1 MTALPRLIRTTFS
14 WVCVLLRSVLLTKIN
29 RKEKDGPVVGP
40 LRGLD
45 TPSVPFPRIKVSS
58 LLEDNK

>member
-1 MTALPRLIRTTFS
+1 M
-14 WVCVLLRSVLLTKIN
+14 CVLLRSVLLTKIN
-29 RKEKDGPVVGP
+29 RKEKKEGPVVGP